1 MMRKMLLF
9 GLVLVLSF
17 SVVVILARRGV
28 NNGPAARSGST
39 TALDPGE
46 RTGTADGRV
55 SFTAPKGWT
64 TGPCPPRE
72 DPGCARISPRGA
84 AEGDTVTVL
93 TSPANPVEGSPM
105 DLLLIDDPAIMPPN
119 PSMERLTLDGAK
131 AVRMDL
137 SELAPGPLPNTATLP
152 GVGDVMVYGVVPG
165 STDTFMV
172 DCRHDRLAVEM
183 RAGCDLIVKSLRFPR

>member
-1 MMRKMLLF
+1 MLLF
-9 GLVLVLSF
+9 GVVLVLSF

-39 TALDPGE
+39 TALEPGE
-46 RTGTADGRV
+46 RTGTVDGRV
-55 SFTAPKGWT
+55 SFTAPRGWT

-72 DPGCARISPRGA
+72 DPGCAQISPRGA
-84 AEGDTVTVL
+84 TEGDTVTVL
-93 TSPANPVEGSPM
+93 TSPANSVEGSPM

-131 AVRMDL
+131 AVRMNL
-137 SELAPGPLPNTATLP
+137 SELAPGPLPSTATLP
-152 GVGDVMVYGVVPG
+152 GVEDVMVYGVVPG

-172 DCRHDRLAVEM
+172 DCRHDRLVAEM

>member
-17 SVVVILARRGV
+17 SVVVILGRRGV
-28 NNGPAARSGST
+28 INGSTARSGST

-72 DPGCARISPRGA
+72 DPDCAQLSPRGA
-84 AEGDTVTVL
+84 AGGDTVTVL
-93 TSPANPVEGSPM
+93 TSPANTVEGSPM
-105 DLLLIDDPAIMPPN
+105 DLLLIDDPAILPPD
-119 PSMERLTLDGAK
+119 PSKNA
-131 AVRMDL
+131 
-137 SELAPGPLPNTATLP
+137 
-152 GVGDVMVYGVVPG
+152 
-165 STDTFMV
+165 
-172 DCRHDRLAVEM
+172 
-183 RAGCDLIVKSLRFPR
+183 